1 MRFNCLTIYKTKV
14 YIFNTRGVAQSG
26 RVSAL
31 GAESRRFESC
41 LPDHKKMK
49 KVTIKRP
56 SKTNMQSG
64 LKKTKMWIIEFE
76 FDSSLQ
82 KDVFMG
88 WNSSKN
94 IKL

>member
-41 LPDHKKMK
+41 LPDHFLQPFTM
-49 KVTIKRP
+49 TNF
-56 SKTNMQSG
+56 KTVEYFSDTFQRTF
-64 LKKTKMWIIEFE
+64 LKTDKSLLSLIEKPHLI
-76 FDSSLQ
+76 S
-82 KDVFMG
+82 
-88 WNSSKN
+88 
-94 IKL
+94 